1 MISVSGCKRLWKEAG
16 LLDPGAVETSVVIA
30 VVVITLP
37 LAVVVYLYR
46 VSALKNTAA
55 LENAYVKVTTEPLA
69 EVVDDEDWVLVE
81 EVADDAVD
89 YTDVR

>member
-1 MISVSGCKRLWKEAG
+1 LKSVSTCKRLWKGAG
-16 LLDPGAVETSVVIA
+16 LLDPGAVETSVETA

-37 LAVVVYLYR
+37 LALVIYLCR
-46 VSALKNTAA
+46 VSTLKNAPE